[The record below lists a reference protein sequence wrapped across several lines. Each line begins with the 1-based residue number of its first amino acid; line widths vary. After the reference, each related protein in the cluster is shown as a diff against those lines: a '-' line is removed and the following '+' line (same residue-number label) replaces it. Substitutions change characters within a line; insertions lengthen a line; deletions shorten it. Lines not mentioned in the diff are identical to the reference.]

1 MLRQAQIASKRHWN
15 TQNADETKTSASAP
29 NKHEILVLAPAV
41 YQDWSKAYD
50 WPVKNVIVASLPIK
64 LKENLTH

>member
-1 MLRQAQIASKRHWN
+1 MQTKLKLLLLRRAN
-15 TQNADETKTSASAP
+15 TKSLFWAP
-29 NKHEILVLAPAV
+29 TV

-50 WPVKNVIVASLPIK
+50 WPVKNDIVASLPIK